1 MPGPKLLD
9 IEGRLVAR
17 FSQIPP
23 VAFVWASRGG
33 ASCEFDWLSTP
44 ALALKDGVPLTNR
57 EAGFRFPDADF
68 GALASLTRQV

>member
-9 IEGRLVAR
+9 IEGRLVAV
-17 FSQIPP
+17 FSEIPP

-44 ALALKDGVPLTNR
+44 ALALKDGVPLTNP
-57 EAGFRFPDADF
+57 EAGREFPDADF
-68 GALASLTRQV
+68 GALATLTKSI